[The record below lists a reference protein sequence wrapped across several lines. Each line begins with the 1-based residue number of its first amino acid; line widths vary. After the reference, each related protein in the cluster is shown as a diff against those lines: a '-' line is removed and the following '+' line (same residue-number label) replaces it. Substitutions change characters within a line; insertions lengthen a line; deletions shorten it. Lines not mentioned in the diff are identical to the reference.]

1 MLWVHMA
8 ATWEDEDNNRQIQ
21 FSVDYSAEN
30 GSVEIE
36 NITPTKVSF
45 ICPESNTCTRTIRV
59 HTATGREMLAKHFRA
74 SGNVQRLADEIATRT
89 QQPVN
94 A

>member
-1 MLWVHMA
+1 MGSYA

-21 FSVDYSAEN
+21 FSVDYTIES

-36 NITPTKVSF
+36 SITPTKVSF
-45 ICPESNTCTRTIRV
+45 ISADTNTCIRSVGV
-59 HTATGREMLAKHFRA
+59 HTAAGREMLANHFRA
-74 SGNVQRLADEIATRT
+74 SGDIQRLADEIATRT
-89 QQPVN
+89 QETVE